1 MKMPRHIRRLAL
13 TAHIS
18 SSSVGWLGVVLAY
31 LALAV
36 TTLASRDAQAV
47 RGTYQAMELI
57 GWFVVVP
64 SSLAA
69 LLTGLVQSL
78 GTDWGL
84 IRHYWVMVKLVL
96 TIGATTI
103 ALLHMPAVSR
113 VAGAAAMSSP
123 IEIGAQTQLVAHAGG
138 GLLVLLAITALSV
151 FKPWGRTPYGRSQP
165 QGEAAAG
172 VSQRSLG
179 LYLLVGTVALI
190 VVMLAVHLARG
201 GVHGH

>member
-13 TAHIS
+13 TAHI

-36 TTLASRDAQAV
+36 TTLTSRDAQAV

-78 GTDWGL
+78 GTEWGL
-84 IRHYWVMVKLVL
+84 FRHYWVVVKLVL
-96 TIGATTI
+96 TIGAMTI
-103 ALLHMPAVSR
+103 ALLHMPAVSH
-113 VAGAAAMSSP
+113 VSAAAMSSQT
-123 IEIGAQTQLVAHAGG
+123 EIGAQTQLVAHAGG

-165 QGEAAAG
+165 QGEAG

-190 VVMLAVHLARG
+190 VVILAVHLARG

>member
-1 MKMPRHIRRLAL
+1 M
-13 TAHIS
+13 
-18 SSSVGWLGVVLAY
+18 VLAY

-36 TTLASRDAQAV
+36 TTLTSRDAQTV

-84 IRHYWVMVKLVL
+84 IRHCWVVVKLVL

-113 VAGAAAMSSP
+113 VASATAMSSP
-123 IEIGAQTQLVAHAGG
+123 IEIGAQKQLVAHAGG

-151 FKPWGRTPYGRSQP
+151 FKPWGRTPYGRSQ
-165 QGEAAAG
+165 QQAEVMG
-172 VSQRSLG
+172 VSQRSIG
-179 LYLLVGTVALI
+179 LYLLVGILALI
-190 VVMLAVHLARG
+190 LVVLAVHLARG
-201 GVHGH
+201 GVYGH